1 MCFLSDRQIEELC
14 KGDKPLIAPFRKSF
28 KHPYG
33 VSVGGMGGASCSYD
47 FSLGPRIRI
56 PDMSVSTH
64 RNGVTMSAN
73 PHNAS
78 ELNYIEYELQEGVP
92 FVVYP
97 HTFLLAEV
105 AEWVNMPVDLFGLV
119 INKSTNARLGGALH
133 PQTSF
138 EPGWSGRATLE
149 LYSVAPY
156 PVDLMLGMGIIN
168 VAFSRIETPIHPYGN
183 RTIGSKYQN
192 NDGLQVAKAG

>member
-1 MCFLSDRQIEELC
+1 MCFLSNRQIEELC

-28 KHPYG
+28 RHPYG
-33 VSVGGMGGASCSYD
+33 VSTGESYCSYD

-156 PVDLMLGMGIIN
+156 PVDIMLGMGIIN
-168 VAFSRIETPIHPYGN
+168 VAFSRIETPIDRHYGN
-183 RTIGSKYQN
+183 SPVSGKYQN
-192 NDGLQVAKAG
+192 AEGLQTAKAG